1 MPSRCESAPA
11 GACIRFPPPCGI
23 SRRDTPPL
31 TASRHRLRPQQ
42 RVAASAL
49 SDIAKHSPELAQSVV
64 DAGAVAF
71 LAPLITSNDSR
82 LKRQVCSALG
92 QVAKHS
98 VDLAEVVVEA
108 EIFPKILTCLKDMDT
123 TVRKHAATCIREVA
137 KHTPELAQLVVSN
150 GGVGA
155 LVDYV
160 SESEGNNRLPGMMA
174 LGFIAAFNETLALAV
189 IASGGL
195 APLYNSLANEP
206 EDHIKSAAAWG
217 LGQIGRHSPDHAKA
231 VSDAGALPKL
241 VQVLAAPG
249 SSEDLRTK
257 AQRALKAII
266 NMLTDLKAL
275 DRLLQTPELS
285 ETVAKYIIGQIAKVL
300 PNDPASRHDFVT
312 SGGFATVQALDAAA
326 GSAFRE
332 HVEVINSCFPPEI
345 VKYYSPGYSKQL
357 LEKLETPVAAN

>member
-1 MPSRCESAPA
+1 M
-11 GACIRFPPPCGI
+11 
-23 SRRDTPPL
+23 
-31 TASRHRLRPQQ
+31 
-42 RVAASAL
+42 
-49 SDIAKHSPELAQSVV
+49 V
-64 DAGAVAF
+64 DAGAVAY

-108 EIFPKILTCLKDMDT
+108 EIFPKILTCLKDVDT

-285 ETVAKYIIGQIAKVL
+285 ETVAKYIIAQIAKVL